1 MLVHELFAINIMSKS
16 QLLAKITKSTGV
28 IVHCIYKEKCNIFFK
43 NLVDRDHVG
52 PKNRSSV
59 KYSISV

>member
-1 MLVHELFAINIMSKS
+1 MLVHELFAINIMSKP
-16 QLLAKITKSTGV
+16 QLAKITKSTGV

-59 KYSISV
+59 KYSTSV